1 LLVRVCETNSF
12 KESVQYMA
20 LSHCW
25 GSGDVC
31 QLLSSNIDAYSHE
44 ILFDNLSRLFQDA
57 IKFTARAQVNYIW
70 IDALCII
77 QDSRKDWKNEA
88 SVMGLIY
95 QNARCNIT
103 ATGFVDGT
111 NGLFASR
118 NPSLLMPIRLNLGND
133 IMYGDGCGLVKM
145 GKYQLIDVDALVNG
159 VDFAPLNKWVWVAQ
173 ERALSIR
180 TIHFGSN
187 QLFWECATSKVCEVF
202 PDGFLSGTSSHNPKS
217 FLCFKIGDDGYPGD
231 VPKLEMLPTSF
242 EPKNV

>member
-1 LLVRVCETNSF
+1 LPVRVCETNSF

-31 QLLSSNIDAYSHE
+31 QLLSSNIDAYSRE
-44 ILFDNLSRLFQDA
+44 IPFDNLSRLFQDA

-95 QNARCNIT
+95 QNARCNIA
-103 ATGFVDGT
+103 ATGFADGT

-145 GKYQLIDVDALVNG
+145 GKYLLIDVDALANG
-159 VDFAPLNKWVWVAQ
+159 VDFAPLNKRAWVAQ

-202 PDGFLSGTSSHNPKS
+202 PDGFLSGTSSHSPKS
-217 FLCFKIGDDGYPGD
+217 FLRFKIGDDGYPGD